1 MDFDHVVGIFQSTL
15 SVRRA
20 AVSDPALQ
28 RAGEISIHALREES
42 GVDGFVAVGVGHD
55 ISIHALREESG
66 TPRKAPRSRARKF
79 QSTLS
84 VRRAARGA
92 VGFHQTHGFQST
104 LSVRRAAGRLC
115 CGR

>member
-66 TPRKAPRSRARKF
+66 ALDALAGHGDLISIHALREESGWRRTRRVPQGRNFNPRSP
-79 QSTLS
+79 
-84 VRRAARGA
+84 
-92 VGFHQTHGFQST
+92 
-104 LSVRRAAGRLC
+104 
-115 CGR
+115 